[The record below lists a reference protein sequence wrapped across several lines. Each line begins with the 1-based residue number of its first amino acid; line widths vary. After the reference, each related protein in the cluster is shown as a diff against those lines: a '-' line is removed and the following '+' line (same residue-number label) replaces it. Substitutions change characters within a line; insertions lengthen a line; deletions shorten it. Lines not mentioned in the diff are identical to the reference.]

1 MFSGNIN
8 ITVTS
13 VTQYVQQ
20 KQQTFHGDVDFVRV
34 LLQRAVPLVAADDID
49 AGQTEQHGRVN
60 RLLQRQHLL
69 PATHMATPHAT
80 NTATYSATE
89 S

>member
-13 VTQYVQQ
+13 LTQYI
-20 KQQTFHGDVDFVRV
+20 QQTFHGDVDFVRV

-49 AGQTEQHGRVN
+49 AGQTEQHGSVD

-69 PATHMATPHAT
+69 PATHMATPHVC
-80 NTATYSATE
+80 NT
-89 S
+89 